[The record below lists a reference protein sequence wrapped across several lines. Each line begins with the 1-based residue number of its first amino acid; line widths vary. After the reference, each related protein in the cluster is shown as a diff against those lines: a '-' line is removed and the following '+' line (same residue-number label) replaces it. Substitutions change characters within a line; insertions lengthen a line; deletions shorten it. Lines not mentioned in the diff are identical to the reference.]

1 LLAQPKQMRDVQ
13 RGFSGLAG
21 NEKAVDLR
29 ERRKR
34 KFLSLIA
41 KVHSGCARACAGAR
55 LRATGGK
62 RMSSTID
69 AIDNVSREQLE
80 WLIHQSRL
88 RFPHS
93 LERSY
98 QRDYFERSLHSNRI
112 ALISGL
118 AVMALF
124 GLLDRYA
131 APHSLAAAWFFRY
144 AIACPVLAAAL
155 AVSYSRWYFPN
166 WQAYACAAALI
177 GGLSIVAMIAV
188 STRGEIAYS
197 YYVYGL
203 MPVLAFMYTVPR
215 LAFRASVTGGATL
228 TTAYIALALIKP
240 GYLADI
246 HDRAAFTCAV
256 SFLTGV
262 NAAGILAAFQSELSS
277 RRQFLQREMIARER
291 RVSESLLLNI
301 LPGSVAARLKR
312 GETVADQYDR
322 AVVLFADLVDFT
334 LLSRTLRPDEVI
346 SLLNDI
352 FSRFDRLAERYGLEK
367 IKTIGD
373 AYMAVSGVPVPRG
386 DYAKAA
392 ALMALD
398 MREEIRRFNAQ
409 TGRSLALRIGLHAG
423 PLVAGVIGLRKFI
436 YDLWGDTVNTA
447 SRMESSGVAG
457 EIQVSG
463 EVYRLL
469 RDSFVFESRGE
480 REIKGKGTM
489 HLYLLKGALDKSDVK
504 TAPA

>member
-1 LLAQPKQMRDVQ
+1 
-13 RGFSGLAG
+13 
-21 NEKAVDLR
+21 
-29 ERRKR
+29 
-34 KFLSLIA
+34 
-41 KVHSGCARACAGAR
+41 
-55 LRATGGK
+55 
-62 RMSSTID
+62 
-69 AIDNVSREQLE
+69 
-80 WLIHQSRL
+80 
-88 RFPHS
+88 
-93 LERSY
+93 
-98 QRDYFERSLHSNRI
+98 
-112 ALISGL
+112 
-118 AVMALF
+118 
-124 GLLDRYA
+124 
-131 APHSLAAAWFFRY
+131 
-144 AIACPVLAAAL
+144 
-155 AVSYSRWYFPN
+155 
-166 WQAYACAAALI
+166 
-177 GGLSIVAMIAV
+177 MIAV

-301 LPGSVAARLKR
+301 LPGSVAGRLKR